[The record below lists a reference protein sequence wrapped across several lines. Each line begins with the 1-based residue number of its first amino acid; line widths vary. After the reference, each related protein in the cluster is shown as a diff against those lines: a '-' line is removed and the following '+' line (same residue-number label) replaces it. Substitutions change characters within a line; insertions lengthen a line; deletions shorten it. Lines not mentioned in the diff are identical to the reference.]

1 MDSLTTI
8 VAAIR
13 GSQVPAFDAAI
24 ARLGN
29 PAEARIGEAL
39 DRLDPDGGGTHFMS
53 LHAITGPGGG
63 HAAHLVLEFTADGSE
78 RRALERIVAAIG
90 TELEPIFRQVPDWSD
105 NVALLDYLLAHRL
118 KVGQGLFAN
127 AGLCF
132 AGTPGMSVGR
142 IRGEADLARFVA
154 PLVDNGRP
162 DLRPID
168 RLAEVRNAVE
178 AEPRL
183 AWALEPP
190 PPPLRTGSNPPILGL
205 ILRYALPFFPQYMW
219 PFGLLLAAFT
229 IVIVLTLSGWRLVAG
244 LLLAVAGVVALMFAT
259 LALLYLA
266 LRKQERNDW
275 ADPSAPDPATL
286 REINAREN
294 RRAQN
299 HMVSITR
306 RKPGPVRWFTLRAAF
321 WSGRINVTRIYPPG
335 FLGTIGTIHA
345 ARWVTIP
352 GTRQLAF
359 FSNYGGSWESYLED
373 FITEAHEGLTAVWSN
388 TIGFPKTRNLF
399 QQGATD
405 GERFKRFARA
415 SMKPTLFWYSAYP
428 NLITDQIRRN
438 ADIRRGLAAT
448 LTNDE
453 AIQWLALFGS
463 YPRPVAKLQTRE
475 IQSLVFGGLGF
486 MPHGACL
493 LFDLPEDE
501 VRARAFVARLYPATA
516 FGDGRKLRRDSVL
529 TVALGGR
536 ALERLGL
543 PPECIGGFP
552 PAFLEG
558 MGTDGRARI
567 LGDTGEDSPE
577 KWRWGRT
584 ASDVALLVYGVTEA
598 DVAALEAEARAAAA
612 DAGMSEPHRIPL
624 VPARKPAIEPFGFV
638 DGVSQPV
645 IRGTDQANR
654 SNDPIHLVQPGEF
667 VIGYPDNRGNIPPQP
682 ELSPLADPKNLLPL
696 ADGSRA
702 FGTAIVESPRAIAR
716 NGTFLVIRQLEQ
728 DVDAFSA
735 YCERE
740 AGRIAERLPEPYEV
754 DADFVAAKLIGRWK
768 DGSSLVRNPYYP
780 YGREVARKALR
791 DSAREPA
798 FLEPAQPPETEKPET
813 ARPESAPASASPIPA
828 PTVPSRRQDNDF
840 LYGTEDPQALRC
852 PIGAHIRRGNPR
864 DTLRPGLLEQVAI
877 SNRHRIR
884 RVGRLYREGPGEKPG
899 LLFMCL
905 NGDIERQFEFVQ
917 QTWLANPGF
926 QGLDRQQDPL
936 INDREKGSVCYLIPS
951 NDGPARLAPMPSF
964 VRTLG
969 GGYFF
974 MPGRSFLAWLGG
986 L

>member
-13 GSQVPAFDAAI
+13 GSEIPAFDSAI
-24 ARLGN
+24 DGLGN
-29 PAEARIGEAL
+29 PADGKLRKAL
-39 DRLDPDGGGTHFMS
+39 DRLDEDGGGTHFMS
-53 LHAITGPGGG
+53 LHAIPGPDGGD
-63 HAAHLVLEFTADGSE
+63 AHLVFEFTADGSE

-90 TELEPIFRQVPDWSD
+90 PELEPIFRRVSDWSD
-105 NVALLDYLLAHRL
+105 TVGLLDYLLAHRL
-118 KVGQGLFAN
+118 KVGQGLFAQ

-132 AGTPGMSVGR
+132 PGTPAMSVGR
-142 IRGEADLARFVA
+142 IRGEAELARFVA
-154 PLVDNGRP
+154 PLIDNGHP

-168 RLAEVRNAVE
+168 RLAEVRKAVE
-178 AEPRL
+178 AEPGL
-183 AWALEPP
+183 AWALDPP
-190 PPPLRTGSNPPILGL
+190 PPPLRTGSNPPLFRL

-219 PFGLLLAAFT
+219 PFGLLLAA
-229 IVIVLTLSGWRLVAG
+229 IALALILTLSGWHLVAG
-244 LLLAVAGVVALMFAT
+244 LLLAVAGVVTLMFTT
-259 LALLYLA
+259 LTLLYFA
-266 LRKQERNDW
+266 LRKQEKNDW
-275 ADPSAPDPATL
+275 ADPGSPDPDTL

-294 RRAQN
+294 HCAQN

-306 RKPGPVRWFTLRAAF
+306 RKPGPVRWFTLRTAF
-321 WSGRINVTRIYPPG
+321 WSGRLNVTKIYPPG

-352 GTRQLAF
+352 GTRQLVF

-388 TIGFPKTRNLF
+388 SVGFPKARNLF

-415 SMKPTLFWYSAYP
+415 SMRPTRFWYSAYP
-428 NLITDQIRRN
+428 ELITDQIRRN

-463 YPRPVAKLQTRE
+463 YPRPAAKLQTSQ

-486 MPHGACL
+486 MPHGTCL
-493 LFDLPEDE
+493 LFDLPGDE
-501 VRARAFVARLYPATA
+501 ARARDFVARLYPCTA
-516 FGDGRKLRRDSVL
+516 FGDGRKLRRDAVL
-529 TVALGGR
+529 TVAFGGR

-543 PPECIGGFP
+543 PGECLSGFP

-567 LGDTGEDSPE
+567 LGDTGEDAPG
-577 KWRWGRT
+577 KWRWGRQ
-584 ASDVALLVYGVTEA
+584 ASDVALLVYGVTGE
-598 DVAALEAEARAAAA
+598 DVAGLESEICAAAA
-612 DAGMSEPHRIPL
+612 ANGMAEPYRIPL
-624 VPARKPAIEPFGFV
+624 AVAEKPSIEPFGFV

-667 VIGYPDNRGNIPPQP
+667 VIGYPDNRGNLPPQP
-682 ELSPLADPKNLLPL
+682 ELSPLADPRNLLPL

-702 FGTAIVESPRAIAR
+702 FGTAVAESPRAIAR

-728 DVDAFSA
+728 DVGAFNT
-735 YCERE
+735 YCEE
-740 AGRIAERLPEPYEV
+740 QAAVLAARLPEPYEV
-754 DADFVAAKLIGRWK
+754 DADFVAAKLLGRWK

-780 YGREVARKALR
+780 YGTERSRKAER
-791 DSAREPA
+791 DSRRKIAPLDPPQPEAAEPLA
-798 FLEPAQPPETEKPET
+798 T
-813 ARPESAPASASPIPA
+813 ARPESAPAEGAAIPA
-828 PTVPSRRQDNDF
+828 PTEPSSRQDNDF
-840 LYGTEDPQALRC
+840 LYGVEDPQALRC

-864 DTLRPGLLEQVAI
+864 DTLLPGSLEQVAI

-917 QTWLANPGF
+917 QTWLANSGF

-936 INDREKGSVCYLIPS
+936 INDRARGSTGYLIPS
-951 NDGPARLAPMPSF
+951 NDGPARLAPLPSF

-974 MPGRSFLAWLGG
+974 MPGRSFLAFLGG

>member
-13 GSQVPAFDAAI
+13 GSEVPAFDAAI
-24 ARLGN
+24 DRLGN
-29 PAEARIGEAL
+29 PADGRIREAL

-53 LHAITGPGGG
+53 LHAIPGPDGGD
-63 HAAHLVLEFTADGSE
+63 AHLVFEFTADGSE

-90 TELEPIFRQVPDWSD
+90 DDLEPIFRKVSDWSD
-105 NVALLDYLLAHRL
+105 NVGLLDYLLAHRL

-127 AGLCF
+127 PGLCF
-132 AGTPGMSVGR
+132 PGTPGMSVGR
-142 IRGEADLARFVA
+142 IRREAELARFIA
-154 PLVDNGRP
+154 PLIDNGEP

-168 RLAEVRNAVE
+168 RLAQVRQAVE
-178 AEPRL
+178 SEPSL

-190 PPPLRTGSNPPILGL
+190 PPPLRTGSNPPIWRL
-205 ILRYALPFFPQYMW
+205 ILTYTPGFFPQYMW
-219 PFGLLLAAFT
+219 PFGLLLAA
-229 IVIVLTLSGWRLVAG
+229 IALVLVFTLSGWHLAAG
-244 LLLAVAGVVALMFAT
+244 LLLAVAGVTTLMFGT
-259 LALLYLA
+259 LVLLFLA

-275 ADPSAPDPATL
+275 ADPRSPDPDTL

-294 RRAQN
+294 HCAQN

-306 RKPGPVRWFTLRAAF
+306 RKPGPVRWFTLRTAF

-335 FLGTIGTIHA
+335 FLGNIGTIHA

-352 GTRQLAF
+352 GTRQMVF

-388 TIGFPKTRNLF
+388 SIGFPKTRNLF

-415 SMKPTLFWYSAYP
+415 SMKPTRFWYSAYP
-428 NLITDQIRRN
+428 DLITDQIRRN
-438 ADIRRGLAAT
+438 ADVRRGLAAT

-463 YPRPVAKLQTRE
+463 YPRPPAKLQTSQ

-501 VRARAFVARLYPATA
+501 ARARAFVARLYPCTA
-516 FGDGRKLRRDSVL
+516 FGDGRKLRRNSVL

-543 PPECIGGFP
+543 PRECVSGFP

-567 LGDTGEDSPE
+567 LGDTGEDAPE
-577 KWRWGRT
+577 KWRWGRQ

-598 DVAALEAEARAAAA
+598 DVAGLEREVCAAATA
-612 DAGMSEPHRIPL
+612 NGMGEPYRIPL
-624 VPARKPAIEPFGFV
+624 APAEKPSIEPFGFV

-654 SNDPIHLVQPGEF
+654 SNDPIHLVEPGEF
-667 VIGYPDNRGNIPPQP
+667 VIGYPDNRGNLPPQP
-682 ELSPLADPKNLLPL
+682 ELSPLADPRNLLPL

-702 FGTAIVESPRAIAR
+702 FGTSVVESPRAIAR

-728 DVDAFSA
+728 DVDAFNA
-735 YCERE
+735 YCEKE
-740 AGRIAERLPEPYEV
+740 AIALAARLPEPYEV
-754 DADFVAAKLIGRWK
+754 DADFVAAKLLGRWK

-780 YGREVARKALR
+780 FEDEIKRKAKR
-791 DSAREPA
+791 DAAREQVAP
-798 FLEPAQPPETEKPET
+798 EPHATKTPET
-813 ARPESAPASASPIPA
+813 ARPETAPGGSTSIPS
-828 PTVPSRRQDNDF
+828 PTVASSYQDNDF
-840 LYGTEDPQALRC
+840 LYGVEDPQALRC
-852 PIGAHIRRGNPR
+852 PVGAHIRRGNPR
-864 DTLRPGLLEQVAI
+864 DTLQPGSLEQVAI

-884 RVGRLYREGPGEKPG
+884 RVGREYRPEPGGKPG

-926 QGLDRQQDPL
+926 QGLAGQQDPL
-936 INDREKGSVCYLIPS
+936 IADRTKGSNGYLIPS
-951 NDGPARLAPMPSF
+951 NDGPARLAALPSF
-964 VRTLG
+964 VKTLG

>member
-13 GSQVPAFDAAI
+13 GSEIPAFDSAI
-24 ARLGN
+24 DGLGN
-29 PAEARIGEAL
+29 PADGRLREAL
-39 DRLDPDGGGTHFMS
+39 DRLDADGGGTHFMS
-53 LHAITGPGGG
+53 LHAIPGPDGGD
-63 HAAHLVLEFTADGSE
+63 AHLVFEFTADGGE

-90 TELEPIFRQVPDWSD
+90 ADLEPIFRRVSDWSD
-105 NVALLDYLLAHRL
+105 NVGLLDYLLAHRL

-132 AGTPGMSVGR
+132 PGTPGMSVGR
-142 IRGEADLARFVA
+142 IRGEAELARFLA
-154 PLVDNGRP
+154 PLVDNGHP

-168 RLAEVRNAVE
+168 RLAGVRKAVA
-178 AEPRL
+178 AEPGL

-190 PPPLRTGSNPPILGL
+190 PPPLRTGSNPPIFRLV
-205 ILRYALPFFPQYMW
+205 LRYALPFFPQYMW
-219 PFGLLLAAFT
+219 PFGLLLAA
-229 IVIVLTLSGWRLVAG
+229 IAVALVLTLSGWHLAAG
-244 LLLAVAGVVALMFAT
+244 LLLAIAGVTILMFAT
-259 LALLYLA
+259 LALLYVA

-275 ADPSAPDPATL
+275 ADPNSPNPETL

-294 RRAQN
+294 HCAQN

-306 RKPGPVRWFTLRAAF
+306 RKPGPVRWFTLRTAF
-321 WSGRINVTRIYPPG
+321 WSGRLNVTKIYPPG

-345 ARWVTIP
+345 ARWVTLP
-352 GTRQLAF
+352 GTRQLVF

-388 TIGFPKTRNLF
+388 SVGFPKAKNLF

-415 SMKPTLFWYSAYP
+415 SMRPTRFWYSAYP
-428 NLITDQIRRN
+428 DLITDQIRRN
-438 ADIRRGLAAT
+438 ADIRRGLAAA

-453 AIQWLALFGS
+453 AGQWLALFGS
-463 YPRPVAKLQTRE
+463 YPRPAARLQTSQ

-501 VRARAFVARLYPATA
+501 ARARAFVAGLYPCTA

-543 PPECIGGFP
+543 PKECLSGFP

-558 MGTDGRARI
+558 MGSDGRARI
-567 LGDTGEDSPE
+567 LGDTGEDAPE
-577 KWRWGRT
+577 KWRWGRQ

-598 DVAALEAEARAAAA
+598 DVAALRGEIGAAAA
-612 DAGMSEPHRIPL
+612 AHGMAEPYEIPL
-624 VPARKPAIEPFGFV
+624 VPAKKPAIEPFGFV

-667 VIGYPDNRGNIPPQP
+667 VIGYPDNRGNMPPQP
-682 ELSPLADPKNLLPL
+682 ELSPLADPGNLLPL

-702 FGTAIVESPRAIAR
+702 FGTAVAESPRAIAR

-728 DVDAFSA
+728 DVDAFDA
-735 YCERE
+735 YCEE
-740 AGRIAERLPEPYEV
+740 QALALAARLPEPYEV
-754 DADFVAAKLIGRWK
+754 DADFVAAKLLGRWK

-791 DSAREPA
+791 DMAREPA
-798 FLEPAQPPETEKPET
+798 LIQPAGPPESAEPET
-813 ARPESAPASASPIPA
+813 ARPETAPASATPIPA
-828 PTVPSRRQDNDF
+828 PTVPSSRQDNDF
-840 LYGTEDPQALRC
+840 LYGVEDPQALRC
-852 PIGAHIRRGNPR
+852 PVGAHIRRGNPR
-864 DTLRPGLLEQVAI
+864 DTLLPGSLEQVAI

-884 RVGRLYREGPGEKPG
+884 RVGRLYQEGPGEKPG

-926 QGLDRQQDPL
+926 QGLTGQ
-936 INDREKGSVCYLIPS
+936 
-951 NDGPARLAPMPSF
+951 
-964 VRTLG
+964 
-969 GGYFF
+969 
-974 MPGRSFLAWLGG
+974 
-986 L
+986 

>member
-8 VAAIR
+8 VVAIR
-13 GSQVPAFDAAI
+13 GSEVPAFDSAI
-24 ARLGN
+24 DRLGN
-29 PAEARIGEAL
+29 PADARLREAL
-39 DRLDPDGGGTHFMS
+39 DRLDADGGGTHFMS
-53 LHAITGPGGG
+53 LHAIPGPNRGDS
-63 HAAHLVLEFTADGSE
+63 HLVLEFTADGGE

-90 TELEPIFRQVPDWSD
+90 PDLESIFRRVPDWSD
-105 NVALLDYLLAHRL
+105 NVGLLDYLLAHRL

-132 AGTPGMSVGR
+132 PGTPGMSVGR
-142 IRGEADLARFVA
+142 IRGEAELAKFIA
-154 PLVDNGRP
+154 PLIDNGHP
-162 DLRPID
+162 DIRPID
-168 RLAEVRNAVE
+168 RLAEVRNAVADE
-178 AEPRL
+178 TGL

-190 PPPLRTGSNPPILGL
+190 PPPLRAGSNPPLLRL
-205 ILRYALPFFPQYMW
+205 ILTYTPRFFPQYMW
-219 PFGLLLAAFT
+219 PFGLLLAAIAVALILST
-229 IVIVLTLSGWRLVAG
+229 SGWPLVAG
-244 LLLAVAGVVALMFAT
+244 LLLAAAGVATSMFAT
-259 LALLYLA
+259 LALVYLA

-275 ADPSAPDPATL
+275 ADPRSPDPATL

-294 RRAQN
+294 RCAQN

-306 RKPGPVRWFTLRAAF
+306 RKPGPVRWFTLRTAF
-321 WSGRINVTRIYPPG
+321 WSGRINVSKIYPPG

-352 GTRQLAF
+352 GTRQLVF

-373 FITEAHEGLTAVWSN
+373 FITDAHEGLTAVWSN
-388 TIGFPKTRNLF
+388 AIGFPRAKNLF

-415 SMKPTLFWYSAYP
+415 SMRPTRFWYSAYP
-428 NLITDQIRRN
+428 DLITDQIRRN
-438 ADIRRGLAAT
+438 ADVRRGLAAT

-463 YPRPVAKLQTRE
+463 YPRPAAKLQTSQ

-486 MPHGACL
+486 MPHGTCL

-501 VRARAFVARLYPATA
+501 GRARAFMATLYPRTA

-529 TVALGGR
+529 TVALGAR

-543 PPECIGGFP
+543 PDRCVSGFP

-567 LGDTGEDSPE
+567 LGDTGEDAPE
-577 KWRWGRT
+577 HWRWGRQS
-584 ASDVALLVYGVTEA
+584 SDVALLVYGVTEA
-598 DVAALEAEARAAAA
+598 DVAALDGEVCAAAA
-612 DAGMSEPHRIPL
+612 TAGMAGPYRIPL
-624 VPARKPAIEPFGFV
+624 VPAKKPAIEPFGFV

-645 IRGTDQANR
+645 IRGTDQSNR
-654 SNDPIHLVQPGEF
+654 SNDPIHLVQPGEL
-667 VIGYPDNRGNIPPQP
+667 VIGYPDNRGNLPPQP
-682 ELSPLADPKNLLPL
+682 ELSPLADPGNLLPL

-702 FGTAIVESPRAIAR
+702 FGTAVVESPRAIAR

-728 DVDAFSA
+728 DVEAFNA
-735 YCERE
+735 YCEKE
-740 AGRIAERLPEPYEV
+740 AVALAARLPEPYEV
-754 DADFVAAKLIGRWK
+754 DSDFVAAKLLGRWK

-798 FLEPAQPPETEKPET
+798 LLPPAQPPEAEEPQT
-813 ARPESAPASASPIPA
+813 ARPETAPAEATPIPA
-828 PTVPSRRQDNDF
+828 PTVASSRQDNDF

-852 PIGAHIRRGNPR
+852 PVGAHIRRGNPR
-864 DTLRPGLLEQVAI
+864 DTLLPGSLEQVAI

-884 RVGRLYREGPGEKPG
+884 RVGRLYRQGPGEKPG

-926 QGLDRQQDPL
+926 QGLAGQQDPL
-936 INDREKGSVCYLIPS
+936 IADRARGSNGYLIPS
-951 NDGPARLAPMPSF
+951 HDGPARLAPLPSF

>member
-13 GSQVPAFDAAI
+13 GSEVPAFDAAI
-24 ARLGN
+24 DRLGN
-29 PAEARIGEAL
+29 PADGRLREAL
-39 DRLDPDGGGTHFMS
+39 DRLDADGGGTHFMS
-53 LHAITGPGGG
+53 LHAIPGPDGGD
-63 HAAHLVLEFTADGSE
+63 AHLVFEFTADGSE
-78 RRALERIVAAIG
+78 RWAIERIVEAIG
-90 TELEPIFRQVPDWSD
+90 PDLESIFRRVSDWSD
-105 NVALLDYLLAHRL
+105 NVGLADYLWAHRI

-132 AGTPGMSVGR
+132 PGTPAMSVGR
-142 IRGEADLARFVA
+142 IRREAELGKFIA
-154 PLVDNGRP
+154 PLIDNGQP
-162 DLRPID
+162 DLRPVD
-168 RLAEVRNAVE
+168 RLAQIRQAVE
-178 AEPRL
+178 AEPSL

-190 PPPLRTGSNPPILGL
+190 PPPLRTGSNPPIFRL
-205 ILRYALPFFPQYMW
+205 ILRYAPPFFPQYMW
-219 PFGLLLAAFT
+219 PFGLLLAA
-229 IVIVLTLSGWRLVAG
+229 IALILVLTLSGWHLVAA
-244 LLLAVAGVVALMFAT
+244 LLLAVAGVTTLMFGT
-259 LALLYLA
+259 LILLYVA

-275 ADPSAPDPATL
+275 ADPRSPDPETL
-286 REINAREN
+286 REMNAREN
-294 RRAQN
+294 HCAQN

-306 RKPGPVRWFTLRAAF
+306 RKPGPVRWFTLRTAF
-321 WSGRINVTRIYPPG
+321 WSGRINVGKIYPPG
-335 FLGTIGTIHA
+335 YLGKIGTIHA

-352 GTRQLAF
+352 GTRQLVF

-388 TIGFPKTRNLF
+388 AIGFPKTKNLF

-415 SMKPTLFWYSAYP
+415 SMRPTRFWYSAYP
-428 NLITDQIRRN
+428 DLNTDQIRRN

-463 YPRPVAKLQTRE
+463 YPRPPAKLQTSQ

-486 MPHGACL
+486 MPHGICL
-493 LFDLPEDE
+493 FFDLPEDE
-501 VRARAFVARLYPATA
+501 ARARAFVAGLYPCTA
-516 FGDGRKLRRDSVL
+516 FGDGRKLRRNSVL

-543 PPECIGGFP
+543 PGECVSGFP

-567 LGDTGEDSPE
+567 LGDTGEDAPE
-577 KWRWGRT
+577 KWRWGRQ
-584 ASDVALLVYGVTEA
+584 ASDVALLVYGVTDA
-598 DVAALEAEARAAAA
+598 DVASLESEVCAAAA
-612 DAGMSEPHRIPL
+612 ARGMAEPYRIPL
-624 VPARKPAIEPFGFV
+624 VPAEKPSIEPFGFV

-667 VIGYPDNRGNIPPQP
+667 VIGYPDNRGNLPPQP
-682 ELSPLADPKNLLPL
+682 ELSPLADPRNLLPI

-702 FGTAIVESPRAIAR
+702 FGTAIVESPRAIGR

-728 DVDAFSA
+728 DVEAFNA
-735 YCERE
+735 YCEKE
-740 AGRIAERLPEPYEV
+740 AIALAARLPEPYEV
-754 DADFVAAKLIGRWK
+754 DADFVAAKLLGRWK

-780 YGREVARKALR
+780 YGREIARKALR
-791 DSAREPA
+791 DAARAPA
-798 FLEPAQPPETEKPET
+798 MLQPAQPPEPEEPET
-813 ARPESAPASASPIPA
+813 ARPESAPATATPIPA
-828 PTVPSRRQDNDF
+828 PTVPSSRQDNDF
-840 LYGTEDPQALRC
+840 LYGIEDPQALRC
-852 PIGAHIRRGNPR
+852 PVGAHIRRGNPR
-864 DTLRPGLLEQVAI
+864 DTLQPGSLEQVAI

-884 RVGRLYREGPGEKPG
+884 RVGREYQPEPGGKPG

-926 QGLDRQQDPL
+926 QGLAGQQDPL
-936 INDREKGSVCYLIPS
+936 INERAKGCTGYLIPS
-951 NDGPARLAPMPSF
+951 NDGPARLAPLPSF

>member
-1 MDSLTTI
+1 MDSLTTV
-8 VAAIR
+8 VATIR
-13 GSQVPAFDAAI
+13 GSEIPAFDEAI
-24 ARLGN
+24 DRLGN
-29 PAEARIGEAL
+29 PAHDRLREAL

-53 LHAITGPGGG
+53 LHAIPGPDGGD
-63 HAAHLVLEFTADGSE
+63 AHLVFEFTADGSE

-90 TELEPIFRQVPDWSD
+90 PELEPIFRRVPDWSD
-105 NVALLDYLLAHRL
+105 NVGLLDYLLAHRL

-132 AGTPGMSVGR
+132 PGTPGMSVGR
-142 IRGEADLARFVA
+142 IRGEAALARFVA
-154 PLVDNGRP
+154 PLVDNGHP

-168 RLAEVRNAVE
+168 RLAEVRRAVE
-178 AEPRL
+178 AEPGL

-190 PPPLRTGSNPPILGL
+190 PPPLRTGSNPPILRL

-219 PFGLLLAAFT
+219 PFGLLLAA
-229 IVIVLTLSGWRLVAG
+229 VALVLVLNLSGWHLAAG
-244 LLLAVAGVVALMFAT
+244 LLLAVAGVATLMFGT
-259 LALLYLA
+259 LLLLYFA

-275 ADPSAPDPATL
+275 ADPTPPDPDRL
-286 REINAREN
+286 RQISAREN
-294 RRAQN
+294 RCAQN

-306 RKPGPVRWFTLRAAF
+306 RKPGPVRWFTLRTAF
-321 WSGRINVTRIYPPG
+321 WSGRLNVTKIYPPG

-352 GTRQLAF
+352 GTRQLVF

-388 TIGFPKTRNLF
+388 TIGFPRASNLF
-399 QQGATD
+399 QRGATD

-415 SMKPTLFWYSAYP
+415 SMRPTRFWYSAYP
-428 NLITDQIRRN
+428 DLITDQIRRN

-448 LTNDE
+448 LTDDE
-453 AIQWLALFGS
+453 AMQWLALFGS
-463 YPRPVAKLQTRE
+463 YPRPAAKLQTSQ

-486 MPHGACL
+486 MPNGACL

-501 VRARAFVARLYPATA
+501 ARARAFVAGLYPRTA

-529 TVALGGR
+529 TVAFGGR

-543 PPECIGGFP
+543 PKQCVSGFP

-577 KWRWGRT
+577 NWRWGRQP
-584 ASDVALLVYGVTEA
+584 SDVALLVYGATEA
-598 DVAALEAEARAAAA
+598 DVAKLEAEVCAAAA
-612 DAGMSEPHRIPL
+612 ANGMAEPYRIPL
-624 VPARKPAIEPFGFV
+624 VEARKPSIEPFGFV

-667 VIGYPDNRGNIPPQP
+667 VIGYPDNRGNLPPQP
-682 ELSPLADPKNLLPL
+682 ELSPLADPGNLLPL

-702 FGTAIVESPRAIAR
+702 FGTAVVESPRAIAR

-728 DVDAFSA
+728 DVDAFEA
-735 YCERE
+735 YCEE
-740 AGRIAERLPEPYEV
+740 QAAALAARLPEPYEV
-754 DADFVAAKLIGRWK
+754 DADFVAAKLLGRWK

-780 YGREVARKALR
+780 YGTERDRKAER
-791 DSAREPA
+791 DSRRKEARLDPPQPEAAEPLA
-798 FLEPAQPPETEKPET
+798 T
-813 ARPESAPASASPIPA
+813 ARPESAPAEGATIPA
-828 PTVPSRRQDNDF
+828 PTEPSSRQDNDF

-852 PIGAHIRRGNPR
+852 PVGAHIRRGNPR
-864 DTLRPGLLEQVAI
+864 DTLMPGSMEQVAI

-884 RVGRLYREGPGEKPG
+884 RVGRLYRPGPGEKPG

-936 INDREKGSVCYLIPS
+936 INDRAKGSSGYLIPS
-951 NDGPARLAPMPSF
+951 HDGPARLAPLPSF

>member
-1 MDSLTTI
+1 MDSLTTV

-13 GSQVPAFDAAI
+13 GSEVPAFDAAI
-24 ARLGN
+24 DRLGN
-29 PAEARIGEAL
+29 PAEGRLGAAL

-53 LHAITGPGGG
+53 LHAIPGPDGGD
-63 HAAHLVLEFTADGSE
+63 AHLVLEFTADGSE
-78 RRALERIVAAIG
+78 RRALERIVDAIG
-90 TELEPIFRQVPDWSD
+90 ADLEPIFRKVSDWSD
-105 NVALLDYLLAHRL
+105 NVGLLDYLLAHRL

-132 AGTPGMSVGR
+132 PGTPGMSVGR
-142 IRGEADLARFVA
+142 IRGEAELGRFVA
-154 PLVDNGRP
+154 PLVDNHHP
-162 DLRPID
+162 DMRPID
-168 RLAEVRNAVE
+168 RLAEVRRSVE
-178 AEPRL
+178 AEPGL

-190 PPPLRTGSNPPILGL
+190 PPPLRTGSNPPILRL

-219 PFGLLLAAFT
+219 PFGLLLAGIALALL
-229 IVIVLTLSGWRLVAG
+229 LTLSGWHLVAG
-244 LLLAVAGVVALMFAT
+244 LLLAVAGVATLMFGT
-259 LALLYLA
+259 LALLYVA

-275 ADPSAPDPATL
+275 ADPRSPDPNTL

-294 RRAQN
+294 HCAQN

-306 RKPGPVRWFTLRAAF
+306 RKPGPVRWFTLRTAF
-321 WSGRINVTRIYPPG
+321 WSGRINVSRIYPPG

-352 GTRQLAF
+352 GTRQLVF

-388 TIGFPKTRNLF
+388 SIGFPKARNLF

-415 SMKPTLFWYSAYP
+415 SMRPTRFWYSAYP
-428 NLITDQIRRN
+428 DLNTDQIRRN
-438 ADIRRGLAAT
+438 ADLRRGLAAA
-448 LTNDE
+448 LSNDE
-453 AIQWLALFGS
+453 ALQWLALFGS
-463 YPRPVAKLQTRE
+463 YPRPAAKLETSQ

-486 MPHGACL
+486 MPHGLCL
-493 LFDLPEDE
+493 LFDLPEDQA
-501 VRARAFVARLYPATA
+501 RARAFMATLYPCTA

-529 TVALGGR
+529 TVALGAR
-536 ALERLGL
+536 ALDRLGL
-543 PPECIGGFP
+543 PGECISGFP

-567 LGDTGEDSPE
+567 LGDTGEDAPE
-577 KWRWGRT
+577 QWRWGRQS
-584 ASDVALLVYGVTEA
+584 SDLALLVYGISESA
-598 DVAALEAEARAAAA
+598 VAGLTGEVCANAAAN
-612 DAGMSEPHRIPL
+612 GMAEPYRIPL
-624 VPARKPAIEPFGFV
+624 KEAEKPALEPFLFV
-638 DGVSQPV
+638 DGVSQPI

-667 VIGYPDNRGNIPPQP
+667 VIGYPDNRGNLPPQP
-682 ELSPLADPKNLLPL
+682 ELSPLADPRNLLPI

-702 FGTAIVESPRAIAR
+702 FGTAIVEAPRAIAR

-728 DVDAFSA
+728 DVDAFNA
-735 YCERE
+735 YCEE
-740 AGRIAERLPEPYEV
+740 QAVALAARLPEPYEV
-754 DADFVAAKLIGRWK
+754 DADFVAAKLLGRWK

-780 YGREVARKALR
+780 YSREVERKAMRDAARKPAALHG
-791 DSAREPA
+791 SEPA
-798 FLEPAQPPETEKPET
+798 AAPTT
-813 ARPESAPASASPIPA
+813 ARPESAPAAATSIPA
-828 PTVPSRRQDNDF
+828 PTVPSSDRDNDF

-852 PIGAHIRRGNPR
+852 PVGAHIRRGNPR
-864 DTLRPGLLEQVAI
+864 DTLLPGSLEQVAI

-884 RVGRLYREGPGEKPG
+884 RVGRLYQEAPGAKPG

-926 QGLDRQQDPL
+926 QGLTGQQDPL
-936 INDREKGSVCYLIPS
+936 INDRTKGSTGYLIPS
-951 NDGPARLAPMPSF
+951 NDGPARLAPLPSF

-974 MPGRSFLAWLGG
+974 MPGRSFLAFLGG

>member
-8 VAAIR
+8 IAAIR
-13 GSQVPAFDAAI
+13 GSEVADFDSAI
-24 ARLGN
+24 DKLGN
-29 PAEARIGEAL
+29 PAREALREAL
-39 DRLDPDGGGTHFMS
+39 DRLDPDGSGTHFMS
-53 LHAITGPGGG
+53 LHAIPGPHGGD
-63 HAAHLVLEFTADGSE
+63 AHLVFEFTADGGE
-78 RRALERIVAAIG
+78 RRALERIVEAIG
-90 TELEPIFRQVPDWSD
+90 ADLEPIFRKVPDWSD
-105 NVALLDYLLAHRL
+105 NVGLLDYLLAHRL
-118 KVGQGLFAN
+118 KVGQGLFAH

-132 AGTPGMSVGR
+132 PGTPGMSVGR
-142 IRGEADLARFVA
+142 IRGEDQLARFVA
-154 PLVDNGRP
+154 PLIDNHHPGK
-162 DLRPID
+162 RPIE
-168 RLAEVRNAVE
+168 RLAEVRKAVE
-178 AEPRL
+178 AEPGL

-190 PPPLRTGSNPPILGL
+190 PPPLRTGSNPPIWRL
-205 ILRYALPFFPQYMW
+205 ILTYAPRFFPQYMW
-219 PFGLLLAAFT
+219 PFGLLLAAIAIALLLST
-229 IVIVLTLSGWRLVAG
+229 SGWHLVAG
-244 LLLAVAGVVALMFAT
+244 LLLAVAGVVTLMFGT
-259 LALLYLA
+259 LALLYFA

-275 ADPSAPDPATL
+275 ADPSSPDPNTL

-294 RRAQN
+294 RCAQN

-306 RKPGPVRWFTLRAAF
+306 RKPGPVRWFTLRTAF
-321 WSGRINVTRIYPPG
+321 WSGRINVSKIYTPG

-352 GTRQLAF
+352 GTRQLVF

-388 TIGFPKTRNLF
+388 SIGFPKARNLF

-415 SMKPTLFWYSAYP
+415 SMRPTRFWYSAYP
-428 NLITDQIRRN
+428 DLITDQIRRN
-438 ADIRRGLAAT
+438 ADVRRGLAAA

-453 AIQWLALFGS
+453 ALQWLALFGS
-463 YPRPVAKLQTRE
+463 YPRPAAKLQTSQ

-486 MPHGACL
+486 MPHGTCL
-493 LFDLPEDE
+493 LYDLPDDE
-501 VRARAFVARLYPATA
+501 ARARAFMAELYPCTA
-516 FGDGRKLRRDSVL
+516 FGDGRKLRRDAVL
-529 TVALGGR
+529 TVALGAR

-543 PPECIGGFP
+543 PKECISGFP

-577 KWRWGRT
+577 NWRWGRRS
-584 ASDVALLVYGVTEA
+584 SDVALLVYGVTEA
-598 DVAALEAEARAAAA
+598 DVAALESEIRSAAEANGM
-612 DAGMSEPHRIPL
+612 AGPYRIPL
-624 VPARKPAIEPFGFV
+624 VEAEKPSIEPFGFV

-645 IRGTDQANR
+645 IRGTDQSNR
-654 SNDPIHLVQPGEF
+654 SNDPIHLVQPGEL
-667 VIGYPDNRGNIPPQP
+667 VIGYPDNRGNFPPQP
-682 ELSPLADPKNLLPL
+682 ELSPLADPKNLLPR

-702 FGTAIVESPRAIAR
+702 FGSAVVESPRAIAR

-728 DVDAFSA
+728 DVAAFKA
-735 YCERE
+735 YCVEQ
-740 AGRIAERLPEPYEV
+740 AATLAERLPEPYEV
-754 DADFVAAKLIGRWK
+754 TPDFVAAKLMGRWK
-768 DGSSLVRNPYYP
+768 DGSSLVRNPYYSFEEEIKAKAA
-780 YGREVARKALR
+780 RNAARKAAKAGTPDPR
-791 DSAREPA
+791 PDI
-798 FLEPAQPPETEKPET
+798 PET
-813 ARPESAPASASPIPA
+813 ARPQTAPTDSIPISA
-828 PTVPSRRQDNDF
+828 PTVTSGQQDNDF

-852 PIGAHIRRGNPR
+852 PVGAHIRRGNPR
-864 DTLRPGLLEQVAI
+864 DTLLPGSMEQVAV

-884 RVGRLYREGPGEKPG
+884 RVGRLYREAPGEKPG

-926 QGLDRQQDPL
+926 QGLTGQQDPL
-936 INDREKGSVCYLIPS
+936 IADRTKGSNGYLIPS
-951 NDGPARLAPMPSF
+951 NDGPARLAPLPAF

-974 MPGRSFLAWLGG
+974 MPGRSFLAFLGE

>member
-8 VAAIR
+8 VTAIR
-13 GSQVPAFDAAI
+13 GSEVPAFDAAI
-24 ARLGN
+24 DKLGN
-29 PAEARIGEAL
+29 PARGKLREAL

-53 LHAITGPGGG
+53 FHAIPGPDGGD
-63 HAAHLVLEFTADGSE
+63 AHLVLEFTADGGE
-78 RRALERIVAAIG
+78 RRALERIVEAIG
-90 TELEPIFRQVPDWSD
+90 PDLEPIFRRVSDWSD
-105 NVALLDYLLAHRL
+105 NVGLLDYLLAHRL
-118 KVGQGLFAN
+118 SVGQGLFAN

-132 AGTPGMSVGR
+132 PGTPGMSVGR
-142 IRGEADLARFVA
+142 IRGEALLAKIVA
-154 PLVDNGRP
+154 PLVDNGHP
-162 DLRPID
+162 DMRPID
-168 RLAEVRNAVE
+168 RLAEVRKAVE
-178 AEPRL
+178 AEPGL

-190 PPPLRTGSNPPILGL
+190 PPPLRTGSNPPLWRL
-205 ILRYALPFFPQYMW
+205 ILTYTPRFFPQYMW
-219 PFGLLLAAFT
+219 PFGVVLAAIAIALILT
-229 IVIVLTLSGWRLVAG
+229 ISGWHLVAG
-244 LLLAVAGVVALMFAT
+244 LLLAVAGVAMLMFAT
-259 LALLYLA
+259 LALLYFA

-275 ADPSAPDPATL
+275 ADPRSPDPGTL

-294 RRAQN
+294 RCAQN

-306 RKPGPVRWFTLRAAF
+306 RKPGPVRWFTLRTAF

-345 ARWVTIP
+345 ARWVTLP
-352 GTRQLAF
+352 GTRQLVF

-373 FITEAHEGLTAVWSN
+373 FITEAHDGLTAVWSN
-388 TIGFPKTRNLF
+388 AIGFPRAKNLF

-415 SMKPTLFWYSAYP
+415 SMRPTRFWYSAYP
-428 NLITDQIRRN
+428 ELITDQIRRN
-438 ADIRRGLAAT
+438 ADVRRGLAAA

-453 AIQWLALFGS
+453 ALQWLALFGS
-463 YPRPVAKLQTRE
+463 YPRPAAKLQTGQ

-486 MPHGACL
+486 MPHGTCL
-493 LFDLPEDE
+493 LFDLPEDQA
-501 VRARAFVARLYPATA
+501 RARAFVAGLYPCTA
-516 FGDGRKLRRDSVL
+516 FGDGRKLRRDAVL
-529 TVALGGR
+529 TVAFGGR

-543 PPECIGGFP
+543 PNECLSGFP

-567 LGDTGEDSPE
+567 LGDTGEDAPE
-577 KWRWGRT
+577 KWRWGRQ

-598 DVAALEAEARAAAA
+598 DVAKLEGEVRAAANA
-612 DAGMSEPHRIPL
+612 NGMAEPYRIPL
-624 VPARKPAIEPFGFV
+624 VPAEKPSIEPFGFV

-667 VIGYPDNRGNIPPQP
+667 VIGYPDNRGNLPPQP
-682 ELSPLADPKNLLPL
+682 ELSPLADPGNLLPL

-728 DVDAFSA
+728 DVEAFDA
-735 YCERE
+735 YC
-740 AGRIAERLPEPYEV
+740 AEQAVALAARLPEPYEV
-754 DADFVAAKLIGRWK
+754 GSDFVAAKLLGRWK

-780 YGREVARKALR
+780 YGTERGRKAER
-791 DSAREPA
+791 DSRRKTADLDPPQPEAAEPLA
-798 FLEPAQPPETEKPET
+798 T
-813 ARPESAPASASPIPA
+813 ARPESAPAAGPAIAA
-828 PTVPSRRQDNDF
+828 PTEPSSRLDNDF

-852 PIGAHIRRGNPR
+852 PVGAHIRRGNPR
-864 DTLRPGLLEQVAI
+864 DTLLPGSMEQVAV

-926 QGLDRQQDPL
+926 QGLTGQQDPL
-936 INDREKGSVCYLIPS
+936 IADREKGSTGFLVPS
-951 NDGPARLAPMPSF
+951 NDGPARLAPLPSF

-974 MPGRSFLAWLGG
+974 MPGRSFLAFLGG